1 MKTKKYI
8 SIFFLLLIFT
18 VSATA
23 QDTPRD
29 VRDLVGARAS
39 SGESAL
45 ESRGYKFIKT
55 TEGEDR
61 KWSNWWKASTKT
73 CITVATVN
81 GRYDTIVNSTPEDC
95 KTGST
100 ENSGASAG
108 GNDYSD
114 LIGARAA
121 GGESELESRGYKFI
135 KTTEGT
141 DRKWANWW
149 KASTRTCLT
158 VATVNGRFDSIVSGT
173 PADCTGGGSGG
184 NSSGGSSSKVDL
196 SDLVG
201 ARAAGAQTDIEGR
214 GFRNTKSSKSGSASF
229 TWWKNDDTNQCVQM
243 TVRNG
248 KVSSIIN
255 SPQRNCQ

>member
-8 SIFFLLLIFT
+8 SIFFLVSIFT
-18 VSATA
+18 AAVAA

-29 VRDLVGARAS
+29 VQDLVGARAAG
-39 SGESAL
+39 GETTL
-45 ESRGYKFIKT
+45 ISRGYKFIKT

-73 CITVATVN
+73 CLTVATVN

-95 KTGST
+95 KTGS
-100 ENSGASAG
+100 SDSSDASAG
-108 GNDYSD
+108 NDDFSD
-114 LIGARAA
+114 LVGARAA
-121 GGESELESRGYKFI
+121 GGETELEKRGYKFI

-149 KASTRTCLT
+149 KASTKTCLT

-184 NSSGGSSSKVDL
+184 NSSGSSNKVDL

-201 ARAAGAQTDIEGR
+201 ARAAGAQTDIENR

-255 SPQRNCQ
+255 SSQRNCQ